1 MRFCHAFSGRHF
13 PIKSRDVIHRKLA
26 APPAG
31 RPADSAVGAAVPFRQ
46 CPYRSFDMGILELA
60 LLRAEPGPRTHCV

>member
-1 MRFCHAFSGRHF
+1 MRFYHAFSGQYF
-13 PIKSRDVIHRKLA
+13 PIKSRDAIHRKLA

-31 RPADSAVGAAVPFRQ
+31 HTADSAVSAAVPFSR
-46 CPYRSFDMGILELA
+46 CPYRSFDMGILDLA